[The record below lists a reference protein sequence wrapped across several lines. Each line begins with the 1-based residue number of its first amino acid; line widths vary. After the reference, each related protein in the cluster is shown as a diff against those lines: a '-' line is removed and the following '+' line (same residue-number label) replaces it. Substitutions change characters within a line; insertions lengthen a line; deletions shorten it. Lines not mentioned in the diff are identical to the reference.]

1 MQNSLRPTW
10 IIGLAARNDPE
21 RIRLRAILRFS
32 AFYLIAFVA
41 GILLC
46 SHTAFGDSP
55 ALHALAESAL
65 HTPFAG
71 CEHARDFVR
80 AVLGSARLELVM
92 LGLLALSGLTYVSRS
107 VSNTVLAAHAG
118 FFGVLSQTLLQDLLS
133 GALHD
138 RGENIAF
145 FLYFF
150 TQLATAGIL
159 LSAAAEALIFSY
171 AYRDASHTSGDRLS
185 VQFALQ
191 CISYAGMLL
200 MVHTAHAFLLAFFQ
214 KVL

>member
-1 MQNSLRPTW
+1 MQSSLRPTW

-32 AFYLIAFVA
+32 VFYLIAFLA

-46 SHTAFGDSP
+46 ARTRFGDSP
-55 ALHALAESAL
+55 ALRSLAESAMSD
-65 HTPFAG
+65 PFAG

-80 AVLGSARLELVM
+80 AVLSGARSELVM
-92 LGLLALSGLTYVSRS
+92 LALIALAGLTYVSRS
-107 VSNTVLAAHAG
+107 AANAVLAAHAG
-118 FFGVLSQTLLQDLLS
+118 LFGALAHALLQDILS
-133 GALHD
+133 GAVLG
-138 RGENIAF
+138 RSGNFAF

-150 TQLATAGIL
+150 ARLASAGIL
-159 LSAAAEALIFSY
+159 LSAAVESVIFSY

-185 VQFALQ
+185 ARFALQ

-200 MVHTAHAFLLAFFQ
+200 IVQAAHAFLLAFLKQ
-214 KVL
+214 AL